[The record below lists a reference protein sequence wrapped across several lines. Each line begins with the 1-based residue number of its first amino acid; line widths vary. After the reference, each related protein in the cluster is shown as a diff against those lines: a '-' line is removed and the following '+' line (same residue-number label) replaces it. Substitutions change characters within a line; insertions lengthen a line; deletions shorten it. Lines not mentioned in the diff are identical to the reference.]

1 MKMRVPVVRVR
12 MEATAAFLETTTRAL
27 AKLALLARTVKNVS
41 VAAVLVASV
50 CLVLLWHNLANA
62 NYSMFVSLSTF
73 FHCSVTVQLPF
84 IIIIC

>member
-41 VAAVLVASV
+41 VAAVLVASL
-50 CLVLLWHNLANA
+50 CLVLLLFDHTQHQFSEVCL
-62 NYSMFVSLSTF
+62 YIMFAIVRLQF
-73 FHCSVTVQLPF
+73 VMYCA
-84 IIIIC
+84 